1 MNERFAE
8 LITRKLSGE
17 ATADELIELNQH
29 LHDNAHNQY
38 FSEIITAY
46 WHTKLQA
53 TSITGD
59 DVNFNHILKTAAQPL
74 EDSVNEVRIFELNA
88 KKVRK
93 AKHIKLLK
101 WVSVAAVFL
110 GICFSS
116 GYLYFAQ
123 TGKQF
128 AVNTSNN
135 EVVVKRG
142 SKSRLLLPDGT
153 QIWLNGDSK
162 LIYDQKFNADTRE
175 VELQGEAYFDVTKDK
190 NRPFIIHTKAMD
202 IKVLGTVFNVKAYI
216 EDKTTE
222 ASLIHGS
229 IEASFKDR
237 PDEKIILKPNEKIVF
252 ANNGQLSI
260 TQKRVGA
267 NKNII
272 VQPTPII
279 TITKITY
286 EANRKDSLVAETSW
300 TKNTLVFHSETFED
314 LASRLERWYNVKI
327 KFENEA
333 IKQIKLTGT
342 FEKESIQEVIG
353 YLSSTARFSYKINK
367 DEITI
372 SKK

>member
-29 LHDNAHNQY
+29 LRNNPQDQY
-38 FSEIITAY
+38 FSEILTTY
-46 WHTKLQA
+46 WHTQEQ
-53 TSITGD
+53 TTNITGD
-59 DVNFNHILKTAAQPL
+59 NIHFNHILELAAQPL
-74 EDSVNEVRIFELNA
+74 KDSVNEVRIFELNA
-88 KKVRK
+88 KKIRR
-93 AKHIKLLK
+93 AKQIKSLK
-101 WVSVAAVFL
+101 RLSVAAVFI
-110 GICFSS
+110 GICFSF
-116 GYLYFAQ
+116 GYLYFTQNGQQLAA
-123 TGKQF
+123 GS
-128 AVNTSNN
+128 NNN

-162 LIYDQKFNADTRE
+162 LIYNQKFNGTTRE
-175 VELQGEAYFDVTKDK
+175 VELEGEAYFDVTKDK

-202 IKVLGTVFNVKAYI
+202 IKVLGTAFNVKAYA

-237 PDEKIILKPNEKIVF
+237 PNEKIILKPNEKIVF
-252 ANNGQLSI
+252 ANNRRLSI
-260 TQKRVGA
+260 PQKIVAA
-267 NKNII
+267 NKNTIA
-272 VQPTPII
+272 PNLPII
-279 TITKITY
+279 TVTKITY
-286 EANRKDSLVAETSW
+286 EANRKDSLVAETGW

-314 LASRLERWYNVKI
+314 LALRLERWYNVKI
-327 KFENEA
+327 RFENEA
-333 IKQIKLTGT
+333 IKQLKLTGT

-353 YLSSTARFSYKINK
+353 YLSSTARFTYKINK
-367 DEITI
+367 DEIII